1 MIYEISNNV
10 LFHLLE
16 KYNSGRGDWNMA
28 VLAETNQDN
37 FEEQVIKADQPVLV
51 DFYTDGCGP
60 CEALNPILEE
70 LSADYE
76 GKLNIFKFYVSID
89 EVLENKN
96 KVSLEYDVMGFP
108 TILIFKDGEVVSS
121 LLGGQSKEELTK
133 EIEAV
138 L

>member
-1 MIYEISNNV
+1 VIYEISNNV

>member
-1 MIYEISNNV
+1 
-10 LFHLLE
+10 
-16 KYNSGRGDWNMA
+16 MA